1 MLRKVVGAG
10 DPTKHKNVFEEQPIL
25 DQPRRRDKPKTHTPL
40 APPPPTK
47 RIWYRHSFARLR
59 FMIHA
64 SDLSLADQLVS
75 CLATVI
81 LCTRQCRR

>member
-1 MLRKVVGAG
+1 MMRKVVGAG

-47 RIWYRHSFARLR
+47 RIWYHHSFA
-59 FMIHA
+59 
-64 SDLSLADQLVS
+64 QL
-75 CLATVI
+75 
-81 LCTRQCRR
+81 